1 MPRQQIN
8 LEPYR
13 DEIITLFQHGIS
25 SDSISRTLESRYN
38 IQVKERTIQSRLR
51 KWGIRKR
58 SRTTTADEV
67 LHARIKVLFMQ
78 DRLTDKAML
87 KLLRQDGYDIS
98 ERTLRRLRFQ
108 LGLHARASTFDQER
122 GSGPIPVPF
131 PVAMRPF
138 RESRCPTFG
147 NGSPLRVALVLP
159 LPVTSPT
166 LLPICDPYA
175 TKQLLFYGFL
185 RVFFPTRQ
193 FKDSYHRI
201 ACSKF
206 YAAGS
211 ALPLKA

>member
-25 SDSISRTLESRYN
+25 SDSIGRTLESRYN

-58 SRTTTADEV
+58 SRTTTADAV
-67 LHARIKVLFMQ
+67 LHARIKVLFIE

-108 LGLHARASTFDQER
+108 LGLHARASFEHDQ
-122 GSGPIPVPF
+122 SSSPV
-131 PVAMRPF
+131 
-138 RESRCPTFG
+138 T
-147 NGSPLRVALVLP
+147 
-159 LPVTSPT
+159 LPVN
-166 LLPICDPYA
+166 LPVLVPVSVLA
-175 TKQLLFYGFL
+175 K
-185 RVFFPTRQ
+185 
-193 FKDSYHRI
+193 K
-201 ACSKF
+201 
-206 YAAGS
+206 GS
-211 ALPLKA
+211 SS

>member
-51 KWGIRKR
+51 QWGIRKR

-67 LHARIKVLFMQ
+67 LHARIKMLFVH

-108 LGLHARASTFDQER
+108 LGLHARTTLDPEQDSEATSIPLAVPVQVSLSVPLVAKDFK
-122 GSGPIPVPF
+122 GP
-131 PVAMRPF
+131 
-138 RESRCPTFG
+138 
-147 NGSPLRVALVLP
+147 
-159 LPVTSPT
+159 
-166 LLPICDPYA
+166 
-175 TKQLLFYGFL
+175 
-185 RVFFPTRQ
+185 
-193 FKDSYHRI
+193 
-201 ACSKF
+201 
-206 YAAGS
+206 
-211 ALPLKA
+211 

>member
-1 MPRQQIN
+1 MFYRLPLHLQIPLVTFPTQLTMPRQQIN

-58 SRTTTADEV
+58 HRTTTADET
-67 LHARIKVLFMQ
+67 LHARIKVLFVQ

-108 LGLHARASTFDQER
+108 LGLHARAHFER
-122 GSGPIPVPF
+122 EQHPE
-131 PVAMRPF
+131 R
-138 RESRCPTFG
+138 
-147 NGSPLRVALVLP
+147 
-159 LPVTSPT
+159 LPVQVVAVAKS
-166 LLPICDPYA
+166 I
-175 TKQLLFYGFL
+175 
-185 RVFFPTRQ
+185 
-193 FKDSYHRI
+193 SM
-201 ACSKF
+201 S
-206 YAAGS
+206 
-211 ALPLKA
+211 

>member
-13 DEIITLFQHGIS
+13 DEIIALFQHGIS

-58 SRTTTADEV
+58 SRTTTADEA
-67 LHARIKVLFMQ
+67 LHARIKALFVQ

-108 LGLHARASTFDQER
+108 LGLHARASLEHER
-122 GSGPIPVPF
+122 GPIHLPVPM
-131 PVAMRPF
+131 PMSMP
-138 RESRCPTFG
+138 
-147 NGSPLRVALVLP
+147 LP
-159 LPVTSPT
+159 LPVSVSV
-166 LLPICDPYA
+166 PIP
-175 TKQLLFYGFL
+175 
-185 RVFFPTRQ
+185 V
-193 FKDSYHRI
+193 I
-201 ACSKF
+201 AKR
-206 YAAGS
+206 GVEV
-211 ALPLKA
+211 